1 MSFLSL
7 QLICISPCVDGWRHS
22 SGISLLLYTC
32 WSIECI
38 VSAHICTLWQM
49 LVQLL
54 HAMAPFFAHTV
65 NYAHFLMSHCVH
77 WHLSPSLHMLTHWIM
92 PVLYNYH
99 HPTPSPSLSPDVF
112 MEPDSGVCSL
122 DWWSSSLLWLHHL
135 WHSHHHAQA
144 LSGGVHPGLH
154 KPLPRLHQPLYLHIT
169 HSPISQKRLMLSW
182 CVCTHTHTHTHKQQ
196 FTDIIS
202 THSCCIPTDRKL
214 YNIFHVI
221 VVLQDCA
228 NWRDIYTDI

>member
-65 NYAHFLMSHCVH
+65 NYAHFFMSHYVH

-92 PVLYNYH
+92 PVLYNHH
-99 HPTPSPSLSPDVF
+99 HPTPSLSLQLF
-112 MEPDSGVCSL
+112 F
-122 DWWSSSLLWLHHL
+122 WSQTLEFVLSIGGALLFCGFIIFDTHIIMHK
-135 WHSHHHAQA
+135 
-144 LSGGVHPGLH
+144 LSAEEYILASIN
-154 KPLPRLHQPLYLHIT
+154 LYLDFINLFIYILRILQ
-169 HSPISQKRLMLSW
+169 SARKDWYCLN
-182 CVCTHTHTHTHKQQ
+182 VFTHTHTHTHA
-196 FTDIIS
+196 TVYR
-202 THSCCIPTDRKL
+202 H
-214 YNIFHVI
+214 H
-221 VVLQDCA
+221 
-228 NWRDIYTDI
+228 